1 MNSVSGYRPFELSF
15 RILPLSTLFQDI
27 APFNSVSGYCPFQL
41 CFRIVPLS
49 TLFQDG
55 PFVWDK
61 ETQGLLLGAVYW
73 GYMSSLIVASY
84 FIYFFGARRVCVVS
98 MLAMSAFTMLCPP
111 AAYWSPWAVFVLRVA
126 VGLCT
131 VSGYGKEVG
140 LGRGWEVIAAVEGG
154 SSGGQE
160 LCDSRGGRPGLPVPN
175 S

>member
-1 MNSVSGYRPFELSF
+1 M
-15 RILPLSTLFQDI
+15 PLSTLFLDI
-27 APFNSVSGYCPFQL
+27 APFNS
-41 CFRIVPLS
+41 FRIVPLS
-49 TLFQDG
+49 TLFQNG

-73 GYMSSLIVASY
+73 GYMSSLIIASY
-84 FIYFFGARRVCVVS
+84 FIYFFGARRVCVIS

-160 LCDSRGGRPGLPVPN
+160 LCDSRGGRPELPVPN

>member
-1 MNSVSGYRPFELSF
+1 M
-15 RILPLSTLFQDI
+15 
-27 APFNSVSGYCPFQL
+27 
-41 CFRIVPLS
+41 
-49 TLFQDG
+49 
-55 PFVWDK
+55 WDK

-73 GYMSSLIVASY
+73 GYMSSLIIASY

-131 VSGYGKEVG
+131 VSGFGKEVG
-140 LGRGWEVIAAVEGG
+140 LGRGWEVIVAVEGG

-160 LCDSRGGRPGLPVPN
+160 LCDSRGGRPELPVPN